1 MSELLCPAGTLE
13 SFHAAISNGAD
24 AIYLGLD
31 KFSAR
36 AYAENFNLDN
46 LKGLVEFAHLRNVRI
61 YVTVNTITYDDE
73 LEEVYK
79 TIDALAAI
87 HVDGVIVQDLAVLTY
102 IATHYSSLEISA
114 STQCGIDDVDGVRLA
129 QELGVKRVVFARET
143 PLEKLKA
150 IKEET
155 KVEVETFIHGALC
168 VSYSGNC
175 FMSSMIGERSG
186 NRGRCAG
193 CCRKPYSLI
202 DRESKEVI
210 AKGYLL
216 SMKDLNLSDKVQ
228 DMSFVDSLKI
238 EGRMKEPS
246 YVSGVARAYRRL
258 LDGEKVDKHD
268 FDKIFN
274 RTYTKGFI
282 GGEDSRSVTNIE
294 KPNNYGYQ
302 IGVITRQFK
311 GKIWIRLNERLN
323 KGDQIRIETKNI
335 FKEISLPITK
345 MFDNN
350 GKEIVS
356 ADKFAVT
363 FCDQFVEL
371 GAKVY
376 KTKDVEFV
384 DKTIEDNRSLEYRK
398 LPLDM
403 VFEARIGKPLSLS
416 VSYGAY
422 SESVLSDFNVEKSL
436 TSSVDEGNIKKQL
449 NKLNDTPYALSSLEI
464 KKDEGIFVPLKAI
477 NELRRAAIE
486 KLNSSRLKKDVT
498 PGIEIAISPKEDEI
512 HAPELTVE
520 VSNDEQYEVA
530 KELGIK
536 HIYYKNVV
544 RRNNAKYLEQ
554 EGEVLVGGLGGIKH
568 YSGKNYLV
576 SDYSLNVVNAKTVAL
591 LSTLGVNRVTLSQEI
606 NKEKI
611 KALIASYQ
619 ESYNTDPNLEL
630 IVYGRAKIMHSRY
643 CPLKRL
649 GHCGDCKKGKFA
661 LKDEFASFPILF
673 NDDCTT
679 TLLNSKTLNLIDD
692 LDGLSGVNYYR
703 LSFTTES
710 KEDTKRII
718 EAFQDKLATGHSDM
732 SFNKMNDTRGHFLKN
747 PL

>member
-13 SFHAAISNGAD
+13 AFHAAISNGAD

-36 AYAENFNLDN
+36 AYAENFNLGN

-73 LEEVYK
+73 LDEVYK
-79 TIDALAAI
+79 TIDALAAM
-87 HVDGVIVQDLAVLTY
+87 HVDGVIVQDLAVLAY
-102 IATHYSSLEISA
+102 ITSHYSSLEVSA
-114 STQCGIDDVDGVRLA
+114 STQCGIDDIDGVRLA
-129 QELGVKRVVFARET
+129 QELGVKRIVFARET
-143 PLEKLKA
+143 PLDKLKA

-155 KVEVETFIHGALC
+155 GVEVETFIHGALC

-202 DRESKEVI
+202 NRETKEVM

-228 DMSFVDSLKI
+228 EMSFVDSLKI

-246 YVSGVARAYRRL
+246 YVSGVARLYRQL
-258 LDGEKVDKHD
+258 LDGEKIDKHD

-282 GGEDSRSVTNIE
+282 GGEDSRTVSNIE
-294 KPNNYGYQ
+294 KPNNYGYL
-302 IGVITRQFK
+302 IGTVTRQFK
-311 GKIWIRLNERLN
+311 GKIWIRLNEKLN
-323 KGDQIRIETKNI
+323 KGDQIRIESKNI
-335 FKEISLPITK
+335 FKEISIPITK
-345 MFDNN
+345 MFDNS

-363 FCDQFVEL
+363 FCDQFVDV

-376 KTKDVEFV
+376 KTKDIESI
-384 DKTIEDNRSLEYRK
+384 DKTVEDNRNFEYRK

-403 VFEARIGKPLSLS
+403 RFEAKIGKPLSLTI
-416 VSYGAY
+416 SYGDY
-422 SESVLSDFNVEKSL
+422 KESVTSDFIVEKSL

-449 NKLNDTPYALSSLEI
+449 SKLNDTPYALSSLQI
-464 KKDEGIFVPLKAI
+464 NKDEGIFVPLKAI

-486 KLNSSRLKKDVT
+486 KLNASRLDKDVI
-498 PGIEIAISPKEDEI
+498 PGIEIVISPKKGEI
-512 HAPELTVE
+512 HEPELTAE
-520 VSNDEQYEVA
+520 VSNEEQYEVA
-530 KELGIK
+530 KECGIE

-544 RRNNAKYLEQ
+544 RRNNAKYLDI
-554 EGEVLVGGLGGIKH
+554 EGEVLAGGLGGIKH
-568 YSGKNYLV
+568 YSGKNELV

-591 LSTLGVNRVTLSQEI
+591 LSSLGVNRITLSQEI

-611 KALIASYQ
+611 KALVASYQ
-619 ESYNTDPNLEL
+619 EEYGTDPNLEL

-649 GHCGDCKKGKFA
+649 GHCGECKIGKFA
-661 LKDEFASFPILF
+661 LKDEFASFPIMF

-718 EAFQDKLATGHSDM
+718 EAFQEKLATGRSNM